1 MTFLPVANILHHKL
15 RSVLSAFGIAVGI
28 CMLVVLSGLSR
39 GSLSEVADRWE
50 SVDADLI
57 AVPRGYDEADNDN
70 LITLSGLG
78 VPDSY
83 AAYLLREHGDLVRRA
98 CPVFLY
104 KLNLGGQ
111 GHMSSG
117 IDAGDWDVVA
127 GGKKLVAGRLPDA
140 DGRFA
145 RWFDENLKQSKR
157 TGPDDEDE
165 EDIPPERQLVDIA
178 ANGGFEMVIDQRLAR
193 VTKLRVGDDVTIGQ
207 HTWRVVGIAPEGVVS
222 RIFVPRR
229 TAQHVFG
236 HSTLRSTIQFIQLQP
251 GVDPQAART
260 ELTNDYAGLI
270 LVTDYRRKL
279 EKQFEVMFKYVSVVN
294 VISLAIAFLFIMNTL
309 YTMVLQR
316 TREIAILRSCG
327 ASGAFIVR
335 QVLAESLLLTLL
347 GVAIGLAITWPAKWG
362 IEHAAPL
369 LTVTIGWPYIAAG
382 VGAAVLGAMISAF
395 YPAYRATRVDM
406 VEALTL
412 E

>member
-1 MTFLPVANILHHKL
+1 MTFLPLANILHYKL
-15 RSVLSAFGIAVGI
+15 RSVLSAFGIGVGI

-39 GSLSEVADRWE
+39 GSLSEIADRWE

-78 VPDSY
+78 VRDRF
-83 AAYLLREHGDLVRRA
+83 ADLLLRDHGDLVQRA

-127 GGKKLVAGRLPDA
+127 RGKKLVEGRLPDA

-145 RWFDENLKQSKR
+145 RWFDRRFKSGGGEDDDVI
-157 TGPDDEDE
+157 GPE
-165 EDIPPERQLVDIA
+165 QLLAEIA

-193 VTKLRVGDDVTIGQ
+193 VTKLRVGDDVTVGQ

-222 RIFVPRR
+222 RIFVPKR
-229 TAQHVFG
+229 TSQHVFG
-236 HSTLRSTIQFIQLQP
+236 HSTVFSTIQFIKLQP
-251 GVDPQAART
+251 GVDATAAT
-260 ELTNDYAGLI
+260 KTLAGEHAGMI
-270 LVTDYRRKL
+270 LVTEYRRKL
-279 EKQFEVMFKYVSVVN
+279 ERQFEVMFKYISVANGIALV
-294 VISLAIAFLFIMNTL
+294 IAFLFIMSTL

-316 TREIAILRSCG
+316 TREIAILKSCG
-327 ASGAFIVR
+327 AGGWFIVR
-335 QVLAESLLLTLL
+335 QILAESLLLTLL
-347 GVAIGLAITWPAKWG
+347 GVAIGLSITWPAKWG
-362 IEHAAPL
+362 IERAAPL
-369 LTVTIGWPYIAAG
+369 LTVTIGGTYIAAG
-382 VGAAVLGAMISAF
+382 IAAAVLGALISAI
-395 YPAYRATRVDM
+395 YPAWRATRVDM

>member
-1 MTFLPVANILHHKL
+1 MTFLPLANILHYKL
-15 RSVLSAFGIAVGI
+15 RSVLSAFGIGVGI
-28 CMLVVLSGLSR
+28 AMLVVLSGLSR
-39 GSLSEVADRWE
+39 GSLSEIADRWE

-78 VPDSY
+78 VYDSF
-83 AAYLLREHGDLVRRA
+83 APYLRREHGHLVRRA

-104 KLNLGGQ
+104 KLQLGGQ

-117 IDAGDWDVVA
+117 IDATDWDVIA
-127 GGKKLVAGRLPDA
+127 RGKKLVAGQLPDA
-140 DGRFA
+140 DGQFA
-145 RWFDENLKQSKR
+145 RWYDHRLKTSN
-157 TGPDDEDE
+157 TADDSD
-165 EDIPPERQLVDIA
+165 DPIPPEQLLAEIA
-178 ANGGFEMVIDQRLAR
+178 EHGGFEMVIDQRLAR
-193 VTKLRVGDDVTIGQ
+193 VTKLRVGDEVSIGQ

-229 TAQHVFG
+229 TSQHVFG
-236 HSTLRSTIQFIQLQP
+236 HSTVRSTIQFVQLQP
-251 GVDPQAART
+251 GVDAQAARET
-260 ELTNDYAGLI
+260 LTSELAGMV

-279 EKQFEVMFKYVSVVN
+279 ERQFEVMFTYISVAN
-294 VISLAIAFLFIMNTL
+294 GLALVIAFLFIMSTL

-316 TREIAILRSCG
+316 TREIAILKSCG
-327 ASGAFIVR
+327 AGSAFIVR
-335 QVLAESLLLTLL
+335 QVLAESLLLTML

-382 VGAAVLGAMISAF
+382 VAAAVLGALISAI
-395 YPAYRATRVDM
+395 YPAWHATRVDM